1 MVEIIEKFAGALLLV
16 IPLIWLVIWFY
27 SKQSGLSSKSGK
39 GLMKVM
45 TNLPL
50 GPKKAISVVS
60 IGGEYLVLGITNEQ
74 ISYLTKIED
83 KDIVNKLESSMDS
96 DEEHG
101 FRKFLGGLNKP
112 GAINFA
118 GKFRLKKKDR
128 RSEDL
133 EL

>member
-16 IPLIWLVIWFY
+16 IPLIWLVVWFY
-27 SKQSGLSSKSGK
+27 SKQSGLSVKGRK

-60 IGGEYLVLGITNEQ
+60 IGGEYLVLGITSEQ

-83 KDIVNKLESSMDS
+83 QDIVDKLESSMIS

-101 FRKFLGGLNKP
+101 LRKFLGGLNKP
-112 GAINFA
+112 GAINLS
-118 GKFRLKKKDR
+118 GKLRLKKKDR
-128 RSEDL
+128 GSDDL